1 MDKPCSSRAQ
11 AIQSIRGSDPKVA
24 RTIYMQRVNHIV
36 GNTGRVTFGME
47 ETIKLN
53 RIWFKSVES
62 AFRAHP
68 QYIIFIFRNGSD
80 MRIANR
86 VGVIWVALVRHKHA
100 VSGIEAT
107 NSACCCADP
116 NSLEVILVNGRDI
129 FHGTS
134 ILLRRRVMC
143 KAIVVWFE

>member
-1 MDKPCSSRAQ
+1 
-11 AIQSIRGSDPKVA
+11 
-24 RTIYMQRVNHIV
+24 MQ
-36 GNTGRVTFGME
+36 

-53 RIWFKSVES
+53 RIWFKAVES
-62 AFRAHP
+62 AFRAYP
-68 QYIIFIFRNGSD
+68 KYIIFVFRNGSD

-86 VGVIWVALVRHKHA
+86 IWVIGVALVCHKHA

-107 NSACCCADP
+107 NSACCCANP

-129 FHGTS
+129 LYGTS